1 MLAVRRFG
9 SGAPV
14 VALHGFTLTGEQF
27 ATADS
32 WIRRTVVAP
41 DLPGHGESRHAPT
54 PIDEVVDEVAEVVNS
69 VGEAVP
75 LVGYS
80 QGGRIALMNAV
91 RNPDDISALV
101 LLSTTAGI
109 EDDDQRGARAADD
122 ARLAATILSTEL
134 DDFLDS
140 WTSKG
145 ITSTSYLT
153 NAESLADRKLRSEN
167 STSGLADALI
177 GYGQGAQA
185 PVWDSLNALTMPVLI
200 MTGSRDR
207 KYCDIAERMASRIP
221 HAESLVVKGAGH
233 NPLLEAPEV
242 AYAAISDFLDR
253 HS

>member
-1 MLAVRRFG
+1 MLAVHRFG

-27 ATADS
+27 ARADAR
-32 WIRRTVVAP
+32 IRRTVIAP
-41 DLPGHGESRHAPT
+41 DLPGHGDSRHAPT
-54 PIDEVVDEVAEVVNS
+54 PIHDVVVAVAEVLNS
-69 VGEAVP
+69 QGVAVP
-75 LVGYS
+75 LLGYS

-91 RNPDDISALV
+91 HNADRISALV
-101 LLSTTAGI
+101 LISATPGI
-109 EDDDQRGARAADD
+109 EDDELRRARAVAD
-122 ARLAATILSTEL
+122 AKQAATMRSAEL

-140 WTSKG
+140 WTSSG

-153 NAESLADRKLRSEN
+153 NAESLADREVRSRN
-167 STSGLADALI
+167 STKGLADALI

-185 PVWDSLNALTMPVLI
+185 PVWESLDALSMPTFI

-207 KYCDIAERMASRIP
+207 KYCDISERMARRIP
-221 HAESLVVKGAGH
+221 HAESLVVEGAGH

-253 HS
+253 HG